1 MLRIGILGA
10 WRGGTLYDLAERSG
24 EATVVICCDRR
35 DFVLE
40 LVRGKAERYGTSPVL
55 TKDEEEFLSFPMDA
69 AILAGDA
76 HDHARQAIRL
86 LERGVAV
93 LSEVLPAKT
102 LKEGVELVETVEKTG
117 GVYRY
122 AENFCYLAQV
132 LEMRRLVKAG
142 YLGTPEYLETEY
154 LHNCEDA
161 WYFYTQGEENHWRNR
176 KDAFYYCSH
185 SVGPALY
192 ITDERPLCV
201 TGFEPPYNDK
211 MRRMGAKSAPF
222 GLEIIRLTGGA
233 IVKSLHGET
242 QKDSTRQ
249 VIYGSRGRAES
260 FRYPVGKQDEIFVST
275 DEDPAHTSYEEDRY
289 IPEEPERFTSSALLK
304 EVKAQKNPHPHEA
317 ADVRMLLDFFRAV
330 RGEEEDGIDVY
341 RAMDMWLCGMF
352 AFRSALSGESVQRVP
367 DFRKKEERDKYRFD
381 EKSPFSDGENRLS
394 SLAGDPGKLP
404 EKGVYVRQKA
414 AYRKDEK
421 EYMRG
426 AKAERRKKK

>member
-10 WRGGTLYDLAERSG
+10 WRGGTLYDLAEQSG

-40 LVRGKAERYGTSPVL
+40 LVRGKAEKYGTSPVL

-122 AENFCYLAQV
+122 AENYCYLAQV

-142 YLGTPEYLETEY
+142 YLGAVEYLETEY

-176 KDAFYYCSH
+176 KDAFYYCTH
-185 SVGPALY
+185 SVGRALY
-192 ITDERPLCV
+192 ITDERPLFV

-260 FRYPVGKQDEIFVST
+260 FRLPVGKQDEIFVST

-289 IPEEPERFTSSALLK
+289 IPEEPERFASSAFLQEIKSK
-304 EVKAQKNPHPHEA
+304 ENPHPNEA

-330 RGEEEDGIDVY
+330 RGEEEEGIDVY

-352 AFRSALSGESVQRVP
+352 AFRSALSGENAQRVP
-367 DFRKKEERDKYRFD
+367 DFRKKEERDQYRFD
-381 EKSPFSDGENRLS
+381 EKSPFSDGENRLP

-404 EKGVYVRQKA
+404 EKGVYVRQKS

-421 EYMRG
+421 EYMRS
-426 AKAERRKKK
+426 AKAERRKKD